1 MRRLKLF
8 YSGLL
13 QRKGY
18 PSVERVN
25 GLVGKAFDG
34 GKLKG
39 RGSASSDWNV
49 ARNSGSLERDVVR
62 SRNDGGGDV

>member
-1 MRRLKLF
+1 M
-8 YSGLL
+8 
-13 QRKGY
+13 
-18 PSVERVN
+18 N

-34 GKLKG
+34 GKLRG